1 MEKGTTME
9 VERKVAV
16 VEGIIVAT
24 TVTIIVATTVE
35 TTVETTVATTVET
48 TVATT
53 VEIIEETTMAVI
65 TRIMTNITTVG
76 EIIGKTEAVDT
87 TILVVGTDLMAG
99 SATIIKTEG
108 TQADVGGRT
117 AIELRPS
124 LDLIKILVSV
134 SSYTYRT
141 FERTLRVHFSGYY
154 LLFAHM

>member
-24 TVTIIVATTVE
+24 TVATTVTIIVATTVE
-35 TTVETTVATTVET
+35 TTVAT

-134 SSYTYRT
+134 SSYTCAKN
-141 FERTLRVHFSGYY
+141 L
-154 LLFAHM
+154 